1 MTQGGSTSITAM
13 GNQNLSNAFFGGGC
27 FWCLEAVFQR
37 AVGVVSVV
45 SGYMGGPTP
54 APTYEAICSGSTGHA
69 EVVRVTFD
77 PTLIRYEDLLDLFF
91 LIHDPTTPDRQGNDV
106 GSQYRSIVF
115 ALGAQQ
121 AAAVALAC
129 KEYAGQ
135 HPAAGPVVTQVI
147 EISQAD
153 WQGET
158 GVITRQ
164 FFPAES
170 HHQNYYREHP
180 AQGYCAVV
188 VAPKLIKAQSLRPLL
203 VS

>member
-1 MTQGGSTSITAM
+1 M

-54 APTYEAICSGSTGHA
+54 APTYEAICSGRTGHA

-121 AAAVALAC
+121 AAAAALAC

-135 HPAAGPVVTQVI
+135 HPA
-147 EISQAD
+147 
-153 WQGET
+153 
-158 GVITRQ
+158 
-164 FFPAES
+164 
-170 HHQNYYREHP
+170 
-180 AQGYCAVV
+180 
-188 VAPKLIKAQSLRPLL
+188 
-203 VS
+203 